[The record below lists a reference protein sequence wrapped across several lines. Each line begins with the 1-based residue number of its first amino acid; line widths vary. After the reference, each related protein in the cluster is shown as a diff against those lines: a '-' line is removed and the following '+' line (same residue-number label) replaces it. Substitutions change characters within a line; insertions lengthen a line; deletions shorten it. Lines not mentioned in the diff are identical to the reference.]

1 MFSNLKLANL
11 VRTVWAC
18 LEMHFIR
25 ASEKPTE
32 PARSIFLNTGT
43 CRIRSLSTAFNISG
57 RTAVLLQEMGD
68 SVLNSV
74 ISKTFWT
81 MKFHSDVA
89 FFSLSLAKLVGPSF
103 RKLDFTQR
111 KATFEKNFFLW
122 GWRGSVKL
130 FMLYDFGRVL
140 IIGNICTI
148 GYGWISNSHQSFLNY
163 DTHNGWTVKVATSR
177 NPQGWNFRLFTFLQS
192 LLLQLI

>member
-1 MFSNLKLANL
+1 
-11 VRTVWAC
+11 
-18 LEMHFIR
+18 MHFIR

-32 PARSIFLNTGT
+32 PSRSIFLNTGT
-43 CRIRSLSTAFNISG
+43 CRIRSSSTAFNISG
-57 RTAVLLQEMGD
+57 RTAVLLQEVGD

-74 ISKTFWT
+74 ISKAFWT
-81 MKFHSDVA
+81 MKFQSDVA

-148 GYGWISNSHQSFLNY
+148 GYGWISNSHQSLRSYHPYFYNWYKSWVNNINYFLKIST
-163 DTHNGWTVKVATSR
+163 DVGQAASALDDMNG
-177 NPQGWNFRLFTFLQS
+177 
-192 LLLQLI
+192 LINIWIKKGLKYFSN